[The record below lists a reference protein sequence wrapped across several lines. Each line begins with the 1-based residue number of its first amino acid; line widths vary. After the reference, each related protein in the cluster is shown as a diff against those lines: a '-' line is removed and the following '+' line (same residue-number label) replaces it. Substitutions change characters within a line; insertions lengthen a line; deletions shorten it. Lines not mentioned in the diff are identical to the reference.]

1 MKQLKLLFSSHPGK
15 GISNWF
21 ARGGQLIG
29 SSEVLTAFDQML
41 QKDIDQTGL
50 RIVREVLPYALLFDS
65 ISIVTGTPFS
75 DPFLRDLDASLGV
88 KLINPDSL
96 SSFAPSKEETKDHLA
111 AITHNKDAATLIPML
126 YRMAGPFAADL
137 PDLLPVIYSMI
148 LSIRLSKSLSARL
161 NCPDSDL
168 EIHKIIAEEQ
178 TYPKTDERLE
188 VMQKVFS
195 FHELPL
201 LTIDAFRD
209 NKQCIDLD
217 RLFTCMKMLRQS
229 HHIIRFREKL
239 SEFSKSQED
248 VDQVISKDILRD
260 LRTSLEEYVI
270 QPQEIRNRFTKAILM
285 DVIGYFIP
293 ASGTVEEAASIAYE
307 KIKSSSL
314 EWRLFV
320 FEYGDQLTKVSI

>member
-1 MKQLKLLFSSHPGK
+1 
-15 GISNWF
+15 
-21 ARGGQLIG
+21 
-29 SSEVLTAFDQML
+29 
-41 QKDIDQTGL
+41 
-50 RIVREVLPYALLFDS
+50 
-65 ISIVTGTPFS
+65 
-75 DPFLRDLDASLGV
+75 
-88 KLINPDSL
+88 
-96 SSFAPSKEETKDHLA
+96 
-111 AITHNKDAATLIPML
+111 
-126 YRMAGPFAADL
+126 
-137 PDLLPVIYSMI
+137 
-148 LSIRLSKSLSARL
+148 
-161 NCPDSDL
+161 
-168 EIHKIIAEEQ
+168 
-178 TYPKTDERLE
+178 
-188 VMQKVFS
+188 
-195 FHELPL
+195 
-201 LTIDAFRD
+201 
-209 NKQCIDLD
+209 
-217 RLFTCMKMLRQS
+217 MKMLRQS

>member
-1 MKQLKLLFSSHPGK
+1 M
-15 GISNWF
+15 NNE
-21 ARGGQLIG
+21 G
-29 SSEVLTAFDQML
+29 S
-41 QKDIDQTGL
+41 
-50 RIVREVLPYALLFDS
+50 
-65 ISIVTGTPFS
+65 TPNVFK
-75 DPFLRDLDASLGV
+75 RAS
-88 KLINPDSL
+88 
-96 SSFAPSKEETKDHLA
+96 
-111 AITHNKDAATLIPML
+111 
-126 YRMAGPFAADL
+126 
-137 PDLLPVIYSMI
+137 
-148 LSIRLSKSLSARL
+148 
-161 NCPDSDL
+161 
-168 EIHKIIAEEQ
+168 
-178 TYPKTDERLE
+178 
-188 VMQKVFS
+188 
-195 FHELPL
+195 
-201 LTIDAFRD
+201 
-209 NKQCIDLD
+209 
-217 RLFTCMKMLRQS
+217 MKMLRQS